1 MYFTWD
7 TGKNEKLKAQRN
19 ITFED
24 IVIGIIN
31 NNVLDILEHP
41 DPIKYPE
48 QKLYIIKHND
58 YVYVVPAIISE
69 KEIRLITIFQS
80 RKFNKMYNKEKE
92 KL

>member
-7 TGKNEKLKAQRN
+7 TGKNEKLKAQRK

-24 IVIGIIN
+24 IVIDIIN

-58 YVYVVPAIISE
+58 YVYVIPAIISE

-80 RKFNKMYNKEKE
+80 RKFNKMYNKDEEKS
-92 KL
+92 